1 MDIEEALL
9 VIDIALEKIFLS
21 NIQELVLRQSWE
33 GKTYPEIAESYGYE
47 ANYIKNVGYKLW
59 SLLSQVLAEE
69 VTKSNF
75 RSVIRRQATQVL
87 TKPRTKYETNND
99 SQNTQNTTDA
109 LKEIKSLAPQLSQ
122 YNCDDNSTSNQHL
135 VAINIVKQCMGCPLM
150 ALLKPSKNCQE
161 FSTEFHLV
169 RLAIETDNIT
179 SNQVQANKT
188 ICAIS

>member
-1 MDIEEALL
+1 MNIEEALV

-59 SLLSQVLAEE
+59 NLLSQAFVEE

-87 TKPRTKYETNND
+87 TKSRTKYENND
-99 SQNTQNTTDA
+99 SKNTQNPTDA
-109 LKEIKSLAPQLSQ
+109 LKEIQSLAPQVLQ
-122 YNCDDNSTSNQHL
+122 YNSDDHSISNQHL
-135 VAINIVKQCMGCPLM
+135 VAINIVKQCMKCPLM
-150 ALLKPSKNCQE
+150 VLFQPSKNCQE
-161 FSTEFHLV
+161 FRTEFHLV
-169 RLAIETDNIT
+169 RLAIETDDIK
-179 SNQVQANKT
+179 SNQVQTNKT